1 MGRHTI
7 LTPEAQD
14 RFLQAIEKGHKKRDA
29 AHLAGISKS
38 SLYRWLQKG
47 EAAKSGRFWEFW
59 DKYQGAIS
67 RNVDILMTTA
77 MEAATVG
84 YTKKKVQRKT
94 VRDSDGKSMRGPDG
108 KLLVEIVETE
118 DQVPPNGA
126 LALEIMARKR
136 PDDWGRHVA
145 VDHSG
150 QVDTNVVGP
159 IEVIWKQAPKR
170 DAGGDV
176 VEDDTVHL

>member
-1 MGRHTI
+1 
-7 LTPEAQD
+7 
-14 RFLQAIEKGHKKRDA
+14 
-29 AHLAGISKS
+29 
-38 SLYRWLQKG
+38 
-47 EAAKSGRFWEFW
+47 
-59 DKYQGAIS
+59 
-67 RNVDILMTTA
+67 MTKA

-94 VRDSDGKSMRGPDG
+94 VRDSDGKPMRGPDG

-159 IEVIWKQAPKR
+159 IEVIWKQALRQEGKFPELSSR
-170 DAGGDV
+170 GRPF
-176 VEDDTVHL
+176 ES